1 MGPEHRATGLSGD
14 IWKCFSRRAIVP
26 KTLSTTPINGAFSLF
41 QPEGESTTLGT
52 SAEGSDPVN
61 GINAFEKRFCVF
73 DAVPSNVTVIRE
85 DRTVIFVNAALRWRV
100 GDLRGRKCNETEL
113 GSEETCRGCPL
124 EKGWPESA
132 FPYSRVVRDDDDQLV
147 ELVTTRV
154 KDPDT
159 GISYYV
165 CFERD
170 VTQAA
175 ENERHIR
182 RLTSSLDQMGEAVSV
197 LDTAGKVIYVN
208 KAFEVMTGFQ
218 GTAVTGMPSLDL
230 VNKDHTPES
239 VESMM
244 RQASE
249 HGWSGELTSV
259 VKDGQRHFISIDATP
274 VKDGAGDPLGVVAV
288 FKDVTRTKTE
298 KAELDKYRSQLEE
311 KMEAR
316 TNELAR
322 RVSQLTTINKI
333 GRVVTSILDPDELM
347 GEFVKSIA
355 NGFNYTHVCILM
367 MDKEHGELYYK
378 SGYGIKFT
386 RLSHD
391 LRLKLKEGIVGH
403 AAYFSETLV
412 TGDVRSDPRYVPGE
426 VEGIQS
432 EMAVPITFRGELLG
446 VLDIQSELKDAFSRS
461 EVTLLE
467 MLADILASAITTAA
481 TYTESKEREQALSV
495 LDRISKQISF
505 RLEPTVILDQVARD
519 AALLLKAEKALI
531 GLIAE
536 GRNELRWV
544 ASYNVDKEVLTSRRF
559 NSNKGITGRAMK
571 RLKTEVV
578 NDYDSDPE
586 ALEPGNRIF
595 EMRSIVSAP
604 LTVEGR
610 GIGVINVYN
619 KAADNGFTK
628 SDALILSSLADH
640 AAIALE
646 NANLLSSLNQRVRSQ
661 LALLD
666 TAVSLQRQIDSSSIY
681 ETVADKLRDVT
692 FYDAITIYKVDHA
705 RGLMVP
711 QVAKGSYVE
720 EIMSEV
726 FPIGDGISG
735 YVAKSGKAEL
745 VNETRKDDR
754 VVQVS
759 GTPVDQE
766 TLMAVPLKGK
776 DLVIGVMTLYR
787 DGGKIFTETDLET
800 AQLFANQAAVAV
812 ENSEL
817 YGTTGLLLEESRR
830 KVEQMAQ
837 VLELT
842 TSVMYMDDIDALLQ
856 RITNAVVASFGFRRA
871 HIALIDPSGETLTT
885 HAMAGYP
892 EWVGSGRPVPL
903 SRVLLDLQE
912 QFRICKSCFYVPFE
926 KQTYGIEQFDF
937 LAHPELADKPRPGPD
952 AWHERDVVDFA
963 LRDRSGRFI
972 GYLLVDEPNDLKVP
986 EKEQLETLEVLV
998 GIAVHRG
1005 RELEAVRQAGVRGQ
1019 RDRPAERPHDTRH
1032 QQLQPGDHG
1041 IPRAPAPGPEAQRG
1055 AEALRREGSRPG
1067 QEQREAHRQHTQARE
1082 GPGDDEQGLR
1092 VRRHPASGRSRHRV
1106 RRQDVPGQGHL
1117 RRIDGRPRVPLHKGQ
1132 PLRLRPVPQH
1142 HPERGQ
1148 VRHGQARPRGN
1159 LVLRRAHDAGRL
1171 LAGVRDGPGPG
1182 HPGRPEEG
1190 RVREVRD
1197 RDDRDQRLRPGPVHS
1212 QARSS
1217 RSSTAASGSRTGSRG
1232 TSPRARPSRSC
1243 SPRPPR
1249 PSACRSW
1256 SRRSPR
1262 RSLLRLL
1269 RVLDCRLDQAVVQG
1283 RRASPA
1289 ST

>member
-1 MGPEHRATGLSGD
+1 MGPVHRATGLSGD
-14 IWKCFSRRAIVP
+14 IWECFSRRAIVP

-85 DRTVIFVNAALRWRV
+85 DRTVIFVNAALRRHV

-175 ENERHIR
+175 ENERHIQ
-182 RLTSSLDQMGEAVSV
+182 RLASSLDQMGEAVSV

-208 KAFEVMTGFQ
+208 KAFEVMTGFR
-218 GTAVTGMPSLDL
+218 GADVTGMTSLDL

-259 VKDGQRHFISIDATP
+259 VKDGQRHFISVDATP
-274 VKDGAGDPLGVVAV
+274 VKDSAGDPLGVVAV

-367 MDKEHGELYYK
+367 MDKEHGELYYR

-531 GLIAE
+531 GLIDE

-619 KAADNGFTK
+619 KAADKGFTK

-892 EWVGSGRPVPL
+892 EWVGSGRSVPL

-926 KQTYGIEQFDF
+926 KQTYGIETFDF

-998 GIAVHRG
+998 GIAAIGVENSKLYGRQVFAVNEIALLNDLMTHDINNFNQGIMGYLELLLQDRRLNEGQRRYAEKALVQVRNNARLIDNIRKLAKVRAMTNKDFASVDVQPAVAAAIESVGKMYPDRDISVVSTIAPGFHFIRGNHYVSDLFLNIIQNAVKFDTAKRVRVEISCSDEHTMQGDYWQVSVTDRG
-1005 RELEAVRQAGVRGQ
+1005 RGIPDDRKRAVFERFATGMTGIKGFGLGLSIVNTIVEKFDGRIWVEDRIKGDFAKGAAFKVLFPKAAPPERVQVQEPAKPEAVT
-1019 RDRPAERPHDTRH
+1019 P
-1032 QQLQPGDHG
+1032 
-1041 IPRAPAPGPEAQRG
+1041 
-1055 AEALRREGSRPG
+1055 SSSSS
-1067 QEQREAHRQHTQARE
+1067 AR
-1082 GPGDDEQGLR
+1082 L
-1092 VRRHPASGRSRHRV
+1092 
-1106 RRQDVPGQGHL
+1106 
-1117 RRIDGRPRVPLHKGQ
+1117 
-1132 PLRLRPVPQH
+1132 
-1142 HPERGQ
+1142 
-1148 VRHGQARPRGN
+1148 
-1159 LVLRRAHDAGRL
+1159 
-1171 LAGVRDGPGPG
+1171 
-1182 HPGRPEEG
+1182 
-1190 RVREVRD
+1190 
-1197 RDDRDQRLRPGPVHS
+1197 
-1212 QARSS
+1212 
-1217 RSSTAASGSRTGSRG
+1217 
-1232 TSPRARPSRSC
+1232 
-1243 SPRPPR
+1243 PP
-1249 PSACRSW
+1249 
-1256 SRRSPR
+1256 
-1262 RSLLRLL
+1262 
-1269 RVLDCRLDQAVVQG
+1269 
-1283 RRASPA
+1283 
-1289 ST
+1289 